1 MIPESQ
7 MIWKNI
13 LKKVITMTI
22 KFNPDLGEN
31 EDIKNS
37 EIPGII
43 YQWITD
49 PGQWKHC
56 WICGT
61 TEYELEDSDNPI
73 HETDMMGNL

>member
-1 MIPESQ
+1 
-7 MIWKNI
+7 MIWKNT
-13 LKKVITMTI
+13 LKKAITMTI
-22 KFNPDLGEN
+22 KFNPDVEKTWGHK
-31 EDIKNS
+31 IKNS

-49 PGQWKHC
+49 AGQWKHC

-73 HETDMMGNL
+73 HETDMMENL